1 MKFTQS
7 IYADLSELP
16 KSISFITE
24 SLNKCSCK
32 PAEIT
37 RSTLLIEELLVSLI
51 KKAEPKQKIS
61 LIVIKWLGTTKI
73 YLHSKGDEFSASE
86 FSDDQT
92 DLREAYLHPDAED
105 LIRGMIIKA
114 FHDKLSFSYH
124 NEKNCIR
131 VIVGESSQKNLFYAL
146 CALGAAIIASI
157 PMRLFLSPEITS
169 NINEFLFDPIKTM
182 FLNALKMIMGPLI
195 FFSIASSISTFS
207 DLRKLGRIGAKV
219 MSFYI
224 FTTTIAISLGF
235 LLYYTFSPGQFGE
248 FSSLALSETL
258 QAPDSVNFKDTILGI
273 IPSNLIQPFA
283 TANTLQIIFLSV
295 LTGIAAGTLN
305 SKSEAV
311 SNFLAQ
317 ANTLFMKVASIITH
331 FLPFMVFAS
340 IVSMVLT
347 MQFETAKTLLS
358 LVATILVAD
367 ICMMA
372 AYILLVKVFTK
383 TGPIRFMRS
392 VFSTWLNA
400 LALASS
406 SAAMPHTMEVCN
418 KKLRI
423 SPRLYSFSIPL
434 GATINMD
441 GLSLMLSLTTLF
453 FANAFGITIT
463 PADLL
468 SLIITI
474 IILSIGTPGIP
485 GAGILCLTILFKQYG
500 IPIEA
505 LSIFIGVY
513 SLLDPI
519 NSANNVFGDVTGSYV
534 VAKRNGLM
542 QQESKSP

>member
-1 MKFTQS
+1 MLLQAGRNHE
-7 IYADLSELP
+7 IDLAHRGIACFAHQ
-16 KSISFITE
+16 KT
-24 SLNKCSCK
+24 
-32 PAEIT
+32 
-37 RSTLLIEELLVSLI
+37 
-51 KKAEPKQKIS
+51 EPKQKIS

-114 FHDKLSFSYH
+114 FHEKLSFSYH

-146 CALGAAIIASI
+146 C
-157 PMRLFLSPEITS
+157 
-169 NINEFLFDPIKTM
+169 
-182 FLNALKMIMGPLI
+182 
-195 FFSIASSISTFS
+195 
-207 DLRKLGRIGAKV
+207 V
-219 MSFYI
+219 
-224 FTTTIAISLGF
+224 
-235 LLYYTFSPGQFGE
+235 
-248 FSSLALSETL
+248 
-258 QAPDSVNFKDTILGI
+258 
-273 IPSNLIQPFA
+273 
-283 TANTLQIIFLSV
+283 
-295 LTGIAAGTLN
+295 
-305 SKSEAV
+305 
-311 SNFLAQ
+311 
-317 ANTLFMKVASIITH
+317 
-331 FLPFMVFAS
+331 
-340 IVSMVLT
+340 
-347 MQFETAKTLLS
+347 
-358 LVATILVAD
+358 
-367 ICMMA
+367 
-372 AYILLVKVFTK
+372 
-383 TGPIRFMRS
+383 
-392 VFSTWLNA
+392 
-400 LALASS
+400 
-406 SAAMPHTMEVCN
+406 
-418 KKLRI
+418 
-423 SPRLYSFSIPL
+423 L

-441 GLSLMLSLTTLF
+441 GLSLTLSLTTLF

-505 LSIFIGVY
+505 RSIFIGVY

>member
-1 MKFTQS
+1 M
-7 IYADLSELP
+7 
-16 KSISFITE
+16 
-24 SLNKCSCK
+24 
-32 PAEIT
+32 
-37 RSTLLIEELLVSLI
+37 LIEELLVSLI

-114 FHDKLSFSYH
+114 FHEKLSFSYH

-207 DLRKLGRIGAKV
+207 DLRKLGRTGAKI

-224 FTTTIAISLGF
+224 FTTTIAITLGF

-248 FSSLALSETL
+248 FSSLALSETV

-305 SKSEAV
+305 NKSEAV
-311 SNFLAQ
+311 SNFLTQ
-317 ANTLFMKVASIITH
+317 ANMLFMKVASIITH
-331 FLPFMVFAS
+331 FLPFMIFAS

-347 MQFETAKTLLS
+347 MQLETAKTLLS
-358 LVATILVAD
+358 LIATILLAD

>member
-1 MKFTQS
+1 MRFTQS

-114 FHDKLSFSYH
+114 FHEKLSFSYH

-131 VIVGESSQKNLFYAL
+131 VIVGESSQKNLIYAL

-182 FLNALKMIMGPLI
+182 FLNALKMVMGPLI

-207 DLRKLGRIGAKV
+207 NLRKLGRIGAKV

-224 FTTTIAISLGF
+224 FTTTIAITLGF

-248 FSSLALSETL
+248 FSSLALSETV

-311 SNFLAQ
+311 SNFLTQ
-317 ANTLFMKVASIITH
+317 ANMLFMKVASIITH
-331 FLPFMVFAS
+331 FLPFMIFAS

-347 MQFETAKTLLS
+347 MQLETAKTLLS

-383 TGPIRFMRS
+383 TGPIRFMRN